1 MSESSVS
8 HSMLVAELGQYW
20 DRYAGSLQ
28 DGRLTS
34 KVTSDELELC
44 VGHLEYVLKA
54 NENINLTRITDQDE
68 AAILHIY
75 DSLVLLQYVDRQ
87 FLTLHQYQ

>member
-54 NENINLTRITDQDE
+54 NENINLTRITDPHE

-75 DSLVLLQYVDRQ
+75 DSHVLLP
-87 FLTLHQYQ
+87 